1 MNIFGTCQGKC
12 CHCIT
17 VAVIVCNHLEYG
29 FWPKIRPKKA
39 APVSCTHCSTTDMSE
54 RSTSPSSVRSHE
66 IPADLLAAAAQRRA
80 HQDANVTQSM
90 QEYEMRQAF
99 RRLIDPGI
107 LRPNSK
113 DVATASLKVLRQ
125 ASIFNKFPIRTSFCF
140 ILDTVDHIREPPA

>member
-1 MNIFGTCQGKC
+1 
-12 CHCIT
+12 
-17 VAVIVCNHLEYG
+17 
-29 FWPKIRPKKA
+29 
-39 APVSCTHCSTTDMSE
+39 MSE

-80 HQDANVTQSM
+80 QDANVTHEAQSM